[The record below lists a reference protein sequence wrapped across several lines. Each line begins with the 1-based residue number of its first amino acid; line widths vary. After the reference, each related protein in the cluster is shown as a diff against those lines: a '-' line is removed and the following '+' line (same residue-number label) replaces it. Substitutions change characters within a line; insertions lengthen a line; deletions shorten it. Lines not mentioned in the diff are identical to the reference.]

1 MEYVLFYMHNL
12 MKRNIFLLLLISIF
26 PFLKAQQIVKPEYRP
41 DWLFEIPQATNSTYL
56 YVVEHAEAITENE
69 ALNLAIARVFQ
80 TTANRI
86 GQFVSTDEINRA
98 VQLGTDY
105 DVIGR
110 KMKVPVHKA
119 CDFSVKSGSK
129 WVVYVLCQV
138 AKAGNITPEFDFV
151 HANNMCSNH
160 TIYDKKLYDYNQQVA
175 EIKAKQQKEK
185 NALLGYSFV
194 PGMAQIK
201 KGSIA
206 KGSCFIAGEVAFIGG
221 IVVTECLRQNYAR
234 QITMTHNATLKQR
247 YATNANVC
255 VITRNVFIAGAVA
268 LYVWNVI
275 DGIVAKDYRQIKIG
289 ATKLDFMPYAAPYEG
304 GLALNLTF

>member
-1 MEYVLFYMHNL
+1 
-12 MKRNIFLLLLISIF
+12 MKRLFFLVLLGF
-26 PFLKAQQIVKPEYRP
+26 VPFFVMAQRIPEKPEYRP
-41 DWLFEIPQATNSTYL
+41 DWLFEIPQATSSTYL
-56 YVVEHAEAITENE
+56 YVVEHAEAETERE

-86 GQFVSTDEINRA
+86 GQFISTDQINNA
-98 VQLGTDY
+98 LQSGSDY
-105 DVIGR
+105 EVIGR

-234 QITMTHNATLKQR
+234 QITMTHNTTLKQR
-247 YATNANVC
+247 YAANANAC
-255 VITRNVFIAGAVA
+255 AITRNVCVAGAVA

-275 DGIVAKDYRQIKIG
+275 DGIVAKDYRQINIG
-289 ATKLDFMPYAAPYEG
+289 ATKLDFMPYAAQYEG
-304 GLALNLTF
+304 GLALSLTF